1 MPTNLFGRVIA
12 MNVTTTT
19 AVTALLIGCQ
29 TAALTALAGTDSS
42 RSALALERAGT
53 IASVQAVVAGPQGDR
68 GGPDR
73 TVSAGRR

>member
-1 MPTNLFGRVIA
+1 

-29 TAALTALAGTDSS
+29 TAALTALAVTDPS
-42 RSALALERAGT
+42 RSLPIAAGAGEMT
-53 IASVQAVVAGPQGDR
+53 SVQNTPGPQGDR

>member
-1 MPTNLFGRVIA
+1 

-29 TAALTALAGTDSS
+29 TAALTALVGTDSS
-42 RSALALERAGT
+42 RNALALGGAGT
-53 IASVQAVVAGPQGDR
+53 ITSGQTVAAAPQGDR